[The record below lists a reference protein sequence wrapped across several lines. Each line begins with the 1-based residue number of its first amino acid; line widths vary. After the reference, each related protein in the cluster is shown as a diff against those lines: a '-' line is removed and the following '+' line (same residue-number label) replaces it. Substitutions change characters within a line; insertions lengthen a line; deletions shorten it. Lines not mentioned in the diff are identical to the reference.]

1 MTRSHE
7 VQEITEISYSDLLVK
22 AKELAEGGYRAVQI
36 CATSKDGKTEMLYS
50 FDKDFKMINYRVN
63 VPSEMRVPSITGFFW
78 SAFIFE
84 NEVHDLFGIEFTDLV
99 LDYKGNFFK
108 LSSKTP
114 WKTEAKKEVQ

>member
-63 VPSEMRVPSITGFFW
+63 VPSEMRVSSITGFFW

>member
-1 MTRSHE
+1 MTRSQE
-7 VQEITEISYSDLLVK
+7 VQEIKEIPYSDLPMK
-22 AKELAEGGYRAVQI
+22 AKELADGGYRAVQI
-36 CATSKDGKTEMLYS
+36 CATSKDGKTEILYS

-63 VPSEMRVPSITGFFW
+63 VPNEMRVPSITGSFW

>member
-1 MTRSHE
+1 MTRSQE
-7 VQEITEISYSDLLVK
+7 VQEITEIPYSDLPMK
-22 AKELAEGGYRAVQI
+22 AKELADDGYRTVQI
-36 CATSKDGKTEMLYS
+36 CATSKDGKTEILYS

-63 VPSEMRVPSITGFFW
+63 VPNEMRVPSITGSFW